1 MSLQLHVESKKNV
14 LNHLPKGTW
23 EIGCQLQKNYN
34 SKFLSSSWNQVIWRW
49 FPRWDVEEY
58 LDMFIE
64 YLELQIE
71 DMNSYFTQPYRKST
85 QNGWVH
91 KETEVH

>member
-1 MSLQLHVESKKNV
+1 
-14 LNHLPKGTW
+14 
-23 EIGCQLQKNYN
+23 
-34 SKFLSSSWNQVIWRW
+34 
-49 FPRWDVEEY
+49 
-58 LDMFIE
+58 MFIE